1 MDWRS
6 QEGRV
11 RQGAEGKYAL
21 LKEVERWERKQ
32 YSNWSEEDQCFEKTE
47 ARLFQWVGV
56 LLWACKSRGVRER
69 RQEARRSGR
78 MSAKKSKAASDEIIE
93 ESRNHNN

>member
-21 LKEVERWERKQ
+21 LKEVTRWERKPC
-32 YSNWSEEDQCFEKTE
+32 SNWLEEDQCFGKTE
-47 ARLFQWVGV
+47 AMLFQWVGV
-56 LLWACKSRGVRER
+56 LLWACKSRQMKER
-69 RQEARRSGR
+69 RQRARRSSR
-78 MSAKKSKAASDEIIE
+78 MSAKKAKAASDEIVK